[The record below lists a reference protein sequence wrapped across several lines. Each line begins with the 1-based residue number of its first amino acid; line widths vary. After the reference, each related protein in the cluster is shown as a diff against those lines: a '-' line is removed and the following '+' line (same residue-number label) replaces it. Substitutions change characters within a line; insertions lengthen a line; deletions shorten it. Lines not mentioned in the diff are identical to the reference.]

1 MKKNTTLKWL
11 LGRVGKQKYALI
23 FACLFSML
31 QAAGVVWLALNVRN
45 IINVATGFMT
55 EPGDFFTAWIAKL
68 LAFAGSISSNTKVVQ
83 RLNERLDE
91 GIEAFMVMDGERGFE
106 KKYSDYKKLKNNPKR

>member
-1 MKKNTTLKWL
+1 MRKNTALKWL
-11 LGRVGKQKYALI
+11 LGRVGKQRYALI

-68 LAFAGSISSNTKVVQ
+68 LAFAGSKNSLLAASAAVVVINILFNAFARFFSRPFMPLLSN
-83 RLNERLDE
+83 
-91 GIEAFMVMDGERGFE
+91 
-106 KKYSDYKKLKNNPKR
+106 